1 MTGAAIDTTALAKML
16 YTSLAACIAVAV
28 IFSIALLGAIRA
40 TDMRRANRTAGA
52 LAYGA
57 LAVAG
62 TSGGCG
68 DRHLRDHAAGPQGLR
83 SQPS

>member
-1 MTGAAIDTTALAKML
+1 MISAAIDTTALAKML
-16 YTSLAACIAVAV
+16 YTSLAACITVAV

-62 TSGGCG
+62 
-68 DRHLRDHAAGPQGLR
+68 LAVAAAIVIYGITLLAHKG
-83 SQPS
+83 